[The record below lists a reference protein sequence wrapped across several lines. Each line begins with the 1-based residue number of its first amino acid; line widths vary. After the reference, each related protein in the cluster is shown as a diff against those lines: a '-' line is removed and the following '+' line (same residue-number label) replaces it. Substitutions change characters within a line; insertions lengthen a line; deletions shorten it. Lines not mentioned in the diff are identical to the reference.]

1 MIRLKIQRVS
11 SVPPIPTMII
21 VIPNVQ
27 LSIMTYLLK
36 IWLSPYTIIKMEFQ
50 QKSDFFNKVRVENY
64 FLLIS
69 AYYDLSL
76 FLFWNSLA

>member
-1 MIRLKIQRVS
+1 MIRLKIQRIS
-11 SVPPIPTMII
+11 NVPPIPTMII

-27 LSIMTYLLK
+27 LSIITYLLK

-50 QKSDFFNKVRVENY
+50 QKSDFFNKVRKENN

-69 AYYDLSL
+69 TCYILLL
-76 FLFWNSLA
+76 FLF